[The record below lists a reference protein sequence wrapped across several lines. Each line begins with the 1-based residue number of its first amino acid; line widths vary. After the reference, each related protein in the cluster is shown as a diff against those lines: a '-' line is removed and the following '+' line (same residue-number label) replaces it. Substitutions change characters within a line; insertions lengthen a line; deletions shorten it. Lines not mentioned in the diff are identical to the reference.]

1 MHSQQGLVSM
11 QNTIENGPGSS
22 EWGPTPTESITV
34 KFPESRL
41 PEKKAGG
48 DVETGLATI
57 ANTVDDY
64 PDGGLAAWSVVLGV
78 GECPFPCLR
87 NPLTCL
93 VHILRPPVPFLRRR
107 LHSPS

>member
-1 MHSQQGLVSM
+1 M
-11 QNTIENGPGSS
+11 QNTIEIGPGSS

-64 PDGGLAAWSVVLGV
+64 PDGGLAAWSVVLGA
-78 GECPFPCLR
+78 
-87 NPLTCL
+87 TCA
-93 VHILRPPVPFLRRR
+93 IFAT
-107 LHSPS
+107 